1 MRSCSRSPPSPSV
14 ACLAR
19 LASTTFSLHSSPTS
33 SVRLILSA
41 QLVAAVGGERR
52 DFGRP
57 LGPSLTPLV
66 LHLPSPFLL
75 TLLHL
80 SLFLVVLPRR
90 RTTSRRLLRTV
101 FNATAVEDLITRPDP
116 LAKTPGTVRIAGVV
130 TNHTLVTLAHG
141 LQSCSASCSEL
152 SSSLPCDSQGLG

>member
-1 MRSCSRSPPSPSV
+1 MR
-14 ACLAR
+14 L
-19 LASTTFSLHSSPTS
+19 T
-33 SVRLILSA
+33 LSA

-57 LGPSLTPLV
+57 LGPSLTPL
-66 LHLPSPFLL
+66 LLPLPSPFLL
-75 TLLHL
+75 P
-80 SLFLVVLPRR
+80 SYISPSSSSFLPRR
-90 RTTSRRLLRTV
+90 RTASRRLPRTV

-141 LQSCSASCSEL
+141 LQSCSASCPEL
-152 SSSLPCDSQGLG
+152 SSSSPYDSQGLS